1 MDPYENVTSISP
13 QDLLHAQSN
22 GTCDAECVA
31 RLHDLMNG
39 TLIAKFGNGTHVGD
53 DKHKSF
59 ADARFI
65 IFSIVLGALVIGL
78 IVGRILIFISDMK
91 KIKRDGAAG
100 ANGNGDIPP
109 METSNLEAQPTV
121 TSQKRPWYGTW
132 SRPSA
137 PSRLSRS
144 FRSSI
149 SSISTRKPPVAQ
161 NRPARSDTV
170 RPSIS
175 LPLQVLRHL
184 SSSAT
189 TPNNAT
195 PRLPMV
201 QPSPHRIVSPTAPQ
215 IPESVLIR
223 PERDVLITFDDDDDD
238 ERPPTPPPIYQNR
251 LLDRLHRE
259 GDVAQAFEELGED
272 VPAPLYYEGDA
283 GRRGDVQGEDLR
295 REESSAV

>member
-31 RLHDLMNG
+31 RLHNLMNG
-39 TLIAKFGNGTHVGD
+39 TLIAKFGNGTHTGD

-59 ADARFI
+59 VDARFI
-65 IFSIVLGALVIGL
+65 IFTIVLGAVAIGL
-78 IVGRILIFISDMK
+78 IVGRILIFLKDMK
-91 KIKRDGAAG
+91 KIKRGGPAG
-100 ANGNGDIPP
+100 TNRDGDISPF
-109 METSNLEAQPTV
+109 ETSNLEAQLAV
-121 TSQKRPWYGTW
+121 TSQNRPWYGTW
-132 SRPSA
+132 NRPSA
-137 PSRLSRS
+137 ASRLSRS

-161 NRPARSDTV
+161 NRPAARS
-170 RPSIS
+170 SIS
-175 LPLQVLRHL
+175 LPLQGLRPL

-189 TPNNAT
+189 TPNNTT

-201 QPSPHRIVSPTAPQ
+201 QPSPHRIVSPTAPR

-223 PERDVLITFDDDDDD
+223 PERDVLITFDDDD

-251 LLDRLHRE
+251 LLDRLHCE

-272 VPAPLYYEGDA
+272 VPTPLYYEGDA
-283 GRRGDVQGEDLR
+283 GWRGDVQGGDLG
-295 REESSAV
+295 REGSNAV

>member
-22 GTCDAECVA
+22 GTCDVECVA
-31 RLHDLMNG
+31 SLHDLMNG
-39 TLIAKFGNGTHVGD
+39 TLIAKFGNGTHTGD

-59 ADARFI
+59 VDARFI
-65 IFSIVLGALVIGL
+65 IFSIVLGTLAIGL
-78 IVGRILIFISDMK
+78 IVGRILIFLKDMK
-91 KIKRDGAAG
+91 KTNRGGAAG
-100 ANGNGDIPP
+100 TNGGGDIFPL
-109 METSNLEAQPTV
+109 ETSNLEAQPTV
-121 TSQKRPWYGTW
+121 TSQTRPWYQNW
-132 SRPSA
+132 NRPSA

-144 FRSSI
+144 FRSSM
-149 SSISTRKPPVAQ
+149 SSVSTRKSPVAQ
-161 NRPARSDTV
+161 NRQVRSDRARS
-170 RPSIS
+170 SIS
-175 LPLQVLRHL
+175 LPLQGLRPL

-195 PRLPMV
+195 TRLPMV

-215 IPESVLIR
+215 IPESVLVR
-223 PERDVLITFDDDDDD
+223 PERDVLITFDDDD
-238 ERPPTPPPIYQNR
+238 EGPPTPPPIYQNR

-283 GRRGDVQGEDLR
+283 GSRGDVLEGI
-295 REESSAV
+295 